1 MRSVGWS
8 LFRSLG
14 VVLALFGL
22 SLTAAAQ
29 VRPTLGFHGTPS
41 ILEMPTADMTPDA
54 DLSFTLSSFGDI
66 NRGIAHFQFT
76 PRLAGSFRYSALQ
89 GFATQH
95 PDTLYFDRSF
105 DISYQIMTEGER
117 RPALTLGLRD
127 FGGTGIYAGEYL
139 VATKGF
145 FDNRLRGTIGLGW
158 GRLGSAGSFRNPL
171 SYLSDEFRTR
181 PDNVTGASQ
190 GNVGDV
196 DFGQWFKGDAAL
208 FGGVQYQATDRLL
221 LSAEISSDAYEPEA
235 NSPIAFHRDSPVNI
249 GATYRFDNGL
259 DLTGAYLYGNTLG
272 LALSYRI
279 NPKAPPGPPSGREGA
294 GPAVVP
300 RDAAVLD
307 SWDLDDS
314 QQGRDETAR
323 VRATLAAQGLT
334 LLAYDRQGARVRVQL
349 RNETYLTETQA
360 VGRAARALT
369 GVLPPQVEILTLT
382 PVTDTGL
389 APTSVTLRR
398 SDLEELDHDLQGAW
412 KSYARAEITQDR
424 SLPLDPGAGRPLQY
438 SLSYYTG
445 TRHSR
450 PDHPLAETGLRFD
463 ASYLTSLGARSSLLL
478 SGQLRQPLTVVERDG
493 IPLPEDPGPWA
504 RADAGLYDRD
514 TGMEIREL
522 MAEYFYQPGEDLYGR
537 LSMGYLE
544 QMYGGV
550 SGELLWSPLDSPL
563 ALGAEL
569 NMVRKRETDGLF
581 GFRDYET
588 TTGFLSAYYDFGDG
602 YLAQIDAG
610 RYLAQDW
617 GATLTLTREF
627 DSGFRLGVFATQTTM
642 SAEEFGEG
650 SFDKGII
657 FSIPGSWLFGQP
669 SERTA
674 DFTYRPLRA
683 EGGARLELS
692 NRLYDPVRRAQQ
704 TDDPQDWGAF
714 WR

>member
-1 MRSVGWS
+1 MV
-8 LFRSLG
+8 
-14 VVLALFGL
+14 
-22 SLTAAAQ
+22 
-29 VRPTLGFHGTPS
+29 
-41 ILEMPTADMTPDA
+41 
-54 DLSFTLSSFGDI
+54 
-66 NRGIAHFQFT
+66 
-76 PRLAGSFRYSALQ
+76 Y
-89 GFATQH
+89 
-95 PDTLYFDRSF
+95 DRS
-105 DISYQIMTEGER
+105 
-117 RPALTLGLRD
+117 
-127 FGGTGIYAGEYL
+127 
-139 VATKGF
+139 
-145 FDNRLRGTIGLGW
+145 
-158 GRLGSAGSFRNPL
+158 
-171 SYLSDEFRTR
+171 
-181 PDNVTGASQ
+181 
-190 GNVGDV
+190 
-196 DFGQWFKGDAAL
+196 
-208 FGGVQYQATDRLL
+208 
-221 LSAEISSDAYEPEA
+221 
-235 NSPIAFHRDSPVNI
+235 
-249 GATYRFDNGL
+249 
-259 DLTGAYLYGNTLG
+259 
-272 LALSYRI
+272 
-279 NPKAPPGPPSGREGA
+279 
-294 GPAVVP
+294 
-300 RDAAVLD
+300 
-307 SWDLDDS
+307 
-314 QQGRDETAR
+314 
-323 VRATLAAQGLT
+323 
-334 LLAYDRQGARVRVQL
+334 GARVRVQL
-349 RNETYLTETQA
+349 RNDTYLTETQA
-360 VGRAARALT
+360 LGRAARALT
-369 GVLPPQVEILTLT
+369 GVLPPEVEILTLV

-398 SDLEELDHDLQGAW
+398 SDLEELDHNLQGAW
-412 KSYARAEITQDR
+412 KSYSRAEIAQDR
-424 SLPLDPGAGRPLQY
+424 SLPLDPGASRPLQY

-478 SGQLRQPLTVVERDG
+478 SSQLRQPLTVVERDG

-550 SGELLWSPLDSPL
+550 SGEILWSPLGSPL